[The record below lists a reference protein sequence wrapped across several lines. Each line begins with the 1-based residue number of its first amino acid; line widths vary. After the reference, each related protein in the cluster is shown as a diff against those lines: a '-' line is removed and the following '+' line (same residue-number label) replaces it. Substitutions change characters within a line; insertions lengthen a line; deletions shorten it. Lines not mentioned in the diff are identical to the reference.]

1 MLWTLTTFKTW
12 RKSIPKHEAWMCN
25 AKFKVPTLFI
35 RYPHSPLSSQPSPT
49 MLITDLPTEVLH
61 HVLNYIKTDSFLIIG
76 TVCSAFH
83 HCYNTRDEKVTRTT
97 KFFQSPQLL
106 EQAPHIAFK
115 FDNSNLLDDLIGRD
129 NIQII
134 PLLLSRGLEWDPF
147 CVERAAQLQH
157 YKFFDW
163 LFNTTLAW
171 LPENAHCSAAEA
183 GNLDLMIYLVE
194 KGDKYP
200 DSTSLAAASRQNF
213 SSIVGWLRE
222 LELDRAYEMVRAAR
236 EDRVDVFEQMQVT
249 EQEHVDMYITEA
261 CANSSFDVLEFF
273 RSMVGVGPTIADVA
287 MASLFKRFEVVEW
300 FWEFFPELAKEL
312 P

>member
-1 MLWTLTTFKTW
+1 
-12 RKSIPKHEAWMCN
+12 MCS
-25 AKFKVPTLFI
+25 AKFKVPTL
-35 RYPHSPLSSQPSPT
+35 YDTPTPLSSQPSPT
-49 MLITDLPTEVLH
+49 MLITNLPTEVLH
-61 HVLNYIKTDSFLIIG
+61 HVLNYVKTDSFLIIG

-83 HCYNTRDEKVTRTT
+83 RCYATPSTKVTRTT

-106 EQAPHIAFK
+106 EQAPHTAFH
-115 FDNSNLLDDLIGRD
+115 FDNPNLLDDLIARD
-129 NIQII
+129 NVQII

-157 YKFFDW
+157 FSFFDW

-183 GNLDLMIYLVE
+183 GNLGLMIYLVE

-200 DSTSLAAASRQNF
+200 DSRSLAAASRQNF
-213 SSIVGWLRE
+213 SSIVAWMRE

-236 EDRVDVFEQMQVT
+236 ENTVDVFTRMENT
-249 EQEHVDMYITEA
+249 EYQHVDMYITEA

-273 RSMVGVGPTIADVA
+273 RSMVGVGPTVADVV
-287 MASLFKRFEVVEW
+287 MATVFKKFEVVEW